1 MILDLRFCG
10 GRLRLADFTD
20 QNCVLKSPI
29 KNPQSKMKNLFD
41 LSGKTALITGST
53 SGMGK
58 AIAYAMG
65 VHGAKIVVSSN
76 DTAGVIETVSAFRS
90 ENIEAIGVECDM
102 SQKADIDTL
111 FLQTIQTFG
120 KVDILVNC
128 VGMAPTGSFFDINQE
143 SFEKTMG
150 LNLQT
155 AIYLTK
161 LILPQMQSQKD
172 GVIIYLASI
181 AGVRGNKNLGL
192 YGVSKAGLIE
202 MARNLAVEFS
212 PDNIRVNTISPGMIN
227 TPFSESLMKNED
239 FMKKRLSQTPL
250 RRVGEVEE
258 IAGVAVMLASKAGG
272 FITGQN
278 IIVDGG
284 TTISDGN

>member
-1 MILDLRFCG
+1 M
-10 GRLRLADFTD
+10 
-20 QNCVLKSPI
+20 NK
-29 KNPQSKMKNLFD
+29 LFD
-41 LSGKTALITGST
+41 LAGKTALITGST

-65 VHGAKIVVSSN
+65 LYGAKVVISSN
-76 DTAGVIETVSAFRS
+76 DTTGVIETVNDLRS
-90 ENIEAIGVECDM
+90 ESIEAIGVECDM
-102 SQKADIDTL
+102 NSKADIDTL
-111 FLQTIQTFG
+111 YQQAIHTFD

-128 VGMAPTGSFFDINQE
+128 VGFAPVGSFFDINQE
-143 SFEKTMG
+143 NFEKTIG
-150 LNLQT
+150 LNLQA

-161 LILPQMQSQKD
+161 LILPQMQAQKD

-181 AGVRGNKNLGL
+181 AGVRGNKSLGL

-202 MARNLAVEFS
+202 MARNLAVEFG

-227 TPFSESLMKNED
+227 TPFSESLMKNEE

-278 IIVDGG
+278 IIIDGG

>member
-1 MILDLRFCG
+1 M
-10 GRLRLADFTD
+10 
-20 QNCVLKSPI
+20 S
-29 KNPQSKMKNLFD
+29 NLFD
-41 LSGKTALITGST
+41 LSGKTALITGSS

-58 AIAYAMG
+58 AIAQAMG
-65 VHGAKIVVSSN
+65 IHGAKVVVSSFEP
-76 DTAGVIETVSAFRS
+76 IEVEKTVVEFKKLG
-90 ENIEAIGVECDM
+90 IEAIGIPCDM
-102 SQKADIDTL
+102 THKEEIEHLIAESKLKISN
-111 FLQTIQTFG
+111 I
-120 KVDILVNC
+120 DILVNC
-128 VGMAPTGSFFDINQE
+128 VGAAPTGGFLEITKE
-143 SFEKTMG
+143 IFEKTMA
-150 LNLQT
+150 LNLQS

-161 LILPQMQSQKD
+161 LVLPEMQAKKD

-192 YGVSKAGLIE
+192 YGVSKSGLIE
-202 MARNLAVEFS
+202 MARNLAVEFG
-212 PDNIRVNTISPGMIN
+212 PDNIRVNSISPGMIK
-227 TPFSESLMKNED
+227 TPFSESLINNEE

-250 RRVGEVEE
+250 RRIGTVDE

>member
-1 MILDLRFCG
+1 MI
-10 GRLRLADFTD
+10 
-20 QNCVLKSPI
+20 N
-29 KNPQSKMKNLFD
+29 NLFN
-41 LSGKTALITGST
+41 LSGKTALITGSS

-58 AIAYAMG
+58 AIAEAMG
-65 VHGAKIVVSSN
+65 QHGAKVVVSSN
-76 DTAGVIETVSAFRS
+76 EPVGILKTVEEFQKLGIEVVGIA
-90 ENIEAIGVECDM
+90 CDM
-102 SQKADIDTL
+102 SRKEEIDKLFQKAT
-111 FLQTIQTFG
+111 QYFG
-120 KVDILVNC
+120 KIDILVNC
-128 VGMAPTGSFFDINQE
+128 VGVAITGGLQDISSE

-150 LNLQT
+150 LNLQS
-155 AIYLTK
+155 AIYLTQ
-161 LILPQMQSQKD
+161 LVIPQMQAQKD
-172 GVIIYLASI
+172 GAIIYLASI
-181 AGVRGNKNLGL
+181 AGVRGNRYLGL

-202 MARNLAVEFS
+202 LARNLAVEFG

-227 TPFSESLMKNED
+227 TPFSESLMKNEE

-272 FITGQN
+272 FMTGQN

>member
-1 MILDLRFCG
+1 M
-10 GRLRLADFTD
+10 
-20 QNCVLKSPI
+20 KS
-29 KNPQSKMKNLFD
+29 LFD

-65 VHGAKIVVSSN
+65 LHGAKVVISSN
-76 DTAGVIETVSAFRS
+76 HAEGVIKTVEEFRS
-90 ENIEAIGVECDM
+90 ENIEAIGVACDM
-102 SQKADIDTL
+102 SQKMDIDTL
-111 FLQTIQTFG
+111 FYQAIQTFG

-128 VGMAPTGSFFDINQE
+128 VGIAPVGGFLDINQE
-143 SFEKTMG
+143 NFEKTMD
-150 LNLQT
+150 LNLQS
-155 AIYLTK
+155 AIYLTQ
-161 LILPQMQSQKD
+161 LVLPQMQTQSD

-181 AGVRGNKNLGL
+181 AGVRGNKYLGL

-202 MARNLAVEFS
+202 LARNLAVEFG

-227 TPFSESLMKNED
+227 TPFSESLMKNEE
-239 FMKKRLSQTPL
+239 FMQKRLAQTPL

-258 IAGVAVMLASKAGG
+258 IAGLAVMLASKAGG

-284 TTISDGN
+284 TTISDRN

>member
-1 MILDLRFCG
+1 
-10 GRLRLADFTD
+10 
-20 QNCVLKSPI
+20 
-29 KNPQSKMKNLFD
+29 MKNLFD

-65 VHGAKIVVSSN
+65 LHGAKIVVSSN
-76 DTAGVIETVSAFRS
+76 DTAGVIQTVEEFRS
-90 ENIEAIGVECDM
+90 QSIEAIGVECDM

-111 FLQTIQTFG
+111 FKQTIQTFG
-120 KVDILVNC
+120 KIDILVNC

-143 SFEKTMG
+143 NFEKTMG
-150 LNLQT
+150 LNLQS

-161 LILPQMQSQKD
+161 LVLPQMQAQRN

-202 MARNLAVEFS
+202 MARNLAVEFG
-212 PDNIRVNTISPGMIN
+212 PNNIRVNTISPGMIN

-239 FMKKRLSQTPL
+239 FMKKRLAQTPL

-258 IAGVAVMLASKAGG
+258 IAGIAVMLASKAGG
-272 FITGQN
+272 FMTGQN

>member
-1 MILDLRFCG
+1 M
-10 GRLRLADFTD
+10 
-20 QNCVLKSPI
+20 N
-29 KNPQSKMKNLFD
+29 NLFD

-53 SGMGK
+53 SGMGR

-65 VHGAKIVVSSN
+65 LHGAKVVVSSN
-76 DTAGVIETVSAFRS
+76 DTEGVIRTVEEFRS

-102 SQKADIDTL
+102 SQKSDIDTL
-111 FLQTIQTFG
+111 FKQAIDTYG

-128 VGMAPTGSFFDINQE
+128 VGFAPVGSFLDINQE
-143 SFEKTMG
+143 NFEKTMG
-150 LNLQT
+150 LNLQA

-161 LILPQMQSQKD
+161 LILPQMQAQKD
-172 GVIIYLASI
+172 GVITYLASI
-181 AGVRGNKNLGL
+181 AGVRGNKMLGL

-202 MARNLAVEFS
+202 MARNLAVEFG

-227 TPFSESLMKNED
+227 TPFSESLMKNEE

-250 RRVGEVEE
+250 RRVGKVEE

>member
-1 MILDLRFCG
+1 M
-10 GRLRLADFTD
+10 
-20 QNCVLKSPI
+20 S
-29 KNPQSKMKNLFD
+29 NLFD
-41 LSGKTALITGST
+41 LSGKTALITGSS

-58 AIAYAMG
+58 AIAQAMG
-65 VHGAKIVVSSN
+65 LHGAKVVVSSFEFIEVEK
-76 DTAGVIETVSAFRS
+76 TVEEFIKLEIEVIG
-90 ENIEAIGVECDM
+90 IPCDM
-102 SQKADIDTL
+102 TRKEEIENLISECKTK
-111 FLQTIQTFG
+111 FGTI
-120 KVDILVNC
+120 DILVNC
-128 VGMAPTGSFFDINQE
+128 VGAAPIGGFLDITKE
-143 SFEKTMG
+143 DFEKTMG
-150 LNLQT
+150 LNLQA

-161 LILPQMQSQKD
+161 WVIPEMQSQKD

-202 MARNLAVEFS
+202 MARNLAVEFG
-212 PDNIRVNTISPGMIN
+212 PDNIRVNAISPGMIN
-227 TPFSESLMKNED
+227 TPFSESLIQNEE
-239 FMKKRLSQTPL
+239 FMKKRLPQTPL
-250 RRVGEVEE
+250 RRVGEVNE